1 MDRAGL
7 NARPTRISAHR
18 SCCNGRHAVLP
29 TTLNTAE
36 SDGGAETQITFTRI
50 IVHADGHKE
59 IEGVTPK
66 ALPAP
71 KPVDE
76 TLMQP
81 GDESNN

>member
-1 MDRAGL
+1 M
-7 NARPTRISAHR
+7 P
-18 SCCNGRHAVLP
+18 
-29 TTLNTAE
+29 E
-36 SDGGAETQITFTRI
+36 SDGGAEAQITFTRI